1 MGKKRIKDLCQVS
14 KEAYNYPWKN
24 SKICVWEARM
34 WRGGEKNTFFS
45 RQSVEFGKGIWPESA
60 TPTDAGE

>member
-1 MGKKRIKDLCQVS
+1 MCMGGKNVKR
-14 KEAYNYPWKN
+14 
-24 SKICVWEARM
+24 
-34 WRGGEKNTFFS
+34 RGKNTFFS